1 MASKR
6 DEQKAWK
13 KLRENTEGY
22 STLDLEIRS
31 NSALSEPVET
41 VYRAY
46 NEHLDPI
53 LSQFFP
59 TPMEAVDD
67 LLKGGKEK

>member
-22 STLDLEIRS
+22 STLDMEIRS
-31 NSALSEPVET
+31 NDVLSESAET

-46 NEHLDPI
+46 NEYRIPS
-53 LSQFFP
+53 LSKFFP

>member
-22 STLDLEIRS
+22 STLDMEIRS
-31 NSALSEPVET
+31 NDVLSESAET

-46 NEHLDPI
+46 NEHLDPA

-59 TPMEAVDD
+59 TPMEAVDG
-67 LLKGGKEK
+67 LLKGGKRK